1 MRENVAFLQNF
12 IKINHSLVAYNIS
25 NLEIRPLSFH
35 TEHT

>member
-1 MRENVAFLQNF
+1 MKNVAFLQNF
-12 IKINHSLVAYNIS
+12 MKIKHSLVSYNKS